1 MIPVTCDPQ
10 NFVASSQH
18 EFDMWTDG
26 INTLLG
32 NPVSIAVCELVSQTF
47 DLFCFSNRTAV

>member
-10 NFVASSQH
+10 NFVASNQY

-26 INTLLG
+26 INALLG
-32 NPVSIAVCELVSQTF
+32 NPVSMAKIQM
-47 DLFCFSNRTAV
+47 FSEAENS